1 MPTIR
6 NASGNPIAIT
16 DSASAPLQGLRVLG
30 KTTQKTLTGKNLLNF
45 NTEGRTYFGVTF
57 TANADGSVTC
67 VGTSSADNAFANL
80 NYVDMNTLS
89 IPPGTYIVSG
99 AKDGVAVV
107 LVVDGQAVL
116 WQVSGERTVTIP
128 ETAVNSWMRV
138 VVDAAGTTVNTTIYP
153 MIRRVE
159 IVDPTWEPY
168 TGGIP
173 SPNPDYPQPLNSVGD
188 DGAVDVTVAG
198 KNLLP
203 PVQAIRTHN
212 GITFTCDET
221 GAITVNGT
229 ATATAILEYGG
240 TTPPDTLVDGQTY
253 WLSGCEGGGGSTY
266 KLDILNVA
274 TCYRKSTAFVF
285 DKSKTFLVRVIVYA
299 GTKLNNLIIRPM
311 VAATDD
317 YAYEPYK
324 PTQALTLSAPN
335 GLPGIPVSSGGNYTD
350 EDGQQWVCDEIDLER
365 GVYVQRVKKLTV
377 GTVKEVYENGGVWY
391 AVVRP
396 DAKGKPYHAVSST
409 HFIGTTGKLNAG
421 NVAVTSTG
429 NIQTALTDQSIQ
441 TVDTWNAWLA
451 AQTSPVEIIYILATP
466 VETDLTINE
475 VLAYKALKTNHPNTT
490 IMSNEDAWLYAA
502 YIQQQAG
509 FTTYWTDPK
518 TDWKNGDHFNLDPD
532 YERIKN
538 NITHVQ
544 EITNKI
550 NARVEIDAMGDY
562 AITEYPLA
570 AFLNTIATNIEKL
583 SKSMFLVTPTA
594 EMPMHVGNGPGWTAE
609 ELNDIEGNLLNMYE
623 ELNRQYA
630 LVPRLDIMMGIGG
643 INFGS

>member
-1 MPTIR
+1 MPTIKT
-6 NASGNPIAIT
+6 AFGNQIAIT

-159 IVDPTWEPY
+159 IVDSTWEPY

-173 SPNPDYPQPLNSVGD
+173 SPNPDYPQPLVSVGD
-188 DGAVDVTVAG
+188 DGTVVVKVVG
-198 KNLLP
+198 KNLATMLTDLDITANGLHLAG
-203 PVQAIRTHN
+203 QA
-212 GITFTCDET
+212 GSSEVV
-221 GAITVNGT
+221 VNGT
-229 ATATAILEYGG
+229 ATAALSRGVTRSEVLSAGIYTAS
-240 TTPPDTLVDGQTY
+240 V
-253 WLSGCEGGGGSTY
+253 SG
-266 KLDILNVA
+266 LNVISSDNDRMYVVNQTSGAVLANYIQDGKPKSFVLNEPSQVRCEIVLAAGSSYANKTVKIQIEAGETA
-274 TCYRKSTAFVF
+274 T
-285 DKSKTFLVRVIVYA
+285 
-299 GTKLNNLIIRPM
+299 
-311 VAATDD
+311 
-317 YAYEPYK
+317 AYEPYK
-324 PTQALTLSAPN
+324 PAQTLTLSTPN
-335 GLPGIPVSSGGNYTD
+335 GLPSVGD
-350 EDGQQWVCDEIDLER
+350 VCDEIDLER
-365 GVYVQRVKKLTV
+365 GVYVQRVQKLV
-377 GTVKEVYENGGVWY
+377 VDSVKEVYDNGGVWY
-391 AVVRP
+391 AVIRP
-396 DAKGKPYHAVSST
+396 DAKGEPYHAVSST

-466 VETDLTINE
+466 IETDLAINE

-502 YIQQQAG
+502 YIHQQAG

-609 ELNDIEGNLLNMYE
+609 ELNDIEGNLLNMYN